1 MEPRHGRAS
10 NLHYQTVERGGD
22 ERLRFLA
29 LKRLDAK
36 LIGMQMNRAPA
47 SVRIRAGRLKIL
59 LRRSNPQNNGL
70 KDKNQMIKL
79 KRTAA
84 EQVEDEAERRLLH
97 PLTSRQKISDSQAE
111 PEFEQNHKR
120 LRADRLAREARL

>member
-1 MEPRHGRAS
+1 
-10 NLHYQTVERGGD
+10 
-22 ERLRFLA
+22 
-29 LKRLDAK
+29 
-36 LIGMQMNRAPA
+36 
-47 SVRIRAGRLKIL
+47 
-59 LRRSNPQNNGL
+59 
-70 KDKNQMIKL
+70 MIKL

-120 LRADRLAREARL
+120 LRADRLAREARLKAE

>member
-47 SVRIRAGRLKIL
+47 SVRMRAGRLKIL
-59 LRRSNPQNNGL
+59 LRRSNPQNKWAKGQIPN
-70 KDKNQMIKL
+70 D
-79 KRTAA
+79 
-84 EQVEDEAERRLLH
+84 
-97 PLTSRQKISDSQAE
+97 QA
-111 PEFEQNHKR
+111 K
-120 LRADRLAREARL
+120 ADRRRTG